1 MFRRSFLL
9 ATGATLLAGT
19 ARAEGFPYGASLGF
33 VAHRNGQPIGTHALS
48 FREEAGLRIV
58 TTQIDFAVRIL
69 GLVAYR
75 YRHRGQEIWSGDQ
88 FQAITTESDDNGAKY
103 AVKARSEGGNLVVQR
118 REPQSFHKT
127 TAGDEAVEQQ
137 PWIRNVHQGRILPST
152 HWNITQT
159 RQQELLNTQT
169 GKIMHVS
176 VIDAGRE
183 TVRTATQVPG
193 ATHFAYAGDVQ
204 MEQWFDDRARWVKS
218 TFKATT
224 DGSTIEYILQ
234 G

>member
-1 MFRRSFLL
+1 MGARFRRARF
-9 ATGATLLAGT
+9 T
-19 ARAEGFPYGASLGF
+19 ARLAACVTLCAAIVSACGLD
-33 VAHRNGQPIGTHALS
+33 VTGTS
-48 FREEAGLRIV
+48 
-58 TTQIDFAVRIL
+58 
-69 GLVAYR
+69 
-75 YRHRGQEIWSGDQ
+75 
-88 FQAITTESDDNGAKY
+88 
-103 AVKARSEGGNLVVQR
+103 
-118 REPQSFHKT
+118 
-127 TAGDEAVEQQ
+127 DEAVEQQ